1 MSISQYSK
9 TAISI
14 SGGVVAWGTETATLL
29 ELVPDKRA
37 AAVAAALLF
46 VVHSVQSFGVWLTKN
61 EPMLEQVA
69 AEAEAAFSPDHAAAS

>member
-14 SGGVVAWGTETATLL
+14 SGGVVAWGTETAALL

-37 AAVAAALLF
+37 AAVAAALLL
-46 VVHSVQSFGVWLTKN
+46 VVHTAQSFGVWLTKN
-61 EPMLEQVA
+61 EPAIEHVV
-69 AEAEAAFSPDHAAAS
+69 AEAEAAFAPDHAAAS